1 MPALET
7 IEQGQVLSNDDLRR
21 IFRVSPQGGMRRSL
35 ETNALVI
42 VSNHVES
49 IYDDRWIGEEF
60 HYTGM
65 GQRGDQTVENAQNR
79 TLAESDSNGV
89 EVHLFEVDQP
99 QKYVYQGRVML
110 AGDLYFEN
118 QPDVDGLDRKVVVFP
133 LKLADAAMPVSM
145 PLEEFR
151 SSAQTRERK
160 ARRLS
165 QEELLEKASRTRA
178 TPGERTVTS
187 VQYERDPYVSQLTKL
202 RANGRCDLC
211 EQPAPFLDKN
221 SNPYLETHHIEW
233 LSKGGKDTL
242 DNTVALCPNCHRKMH
257 ALDLAEDRDKL
268 ATKLGGLNND

>member
-1 MPALET
+1 MPALDPIT
-7 IEQGQVLSNDDLRR
+7 QGQVLTNEDLRR
-21 IFRVSPQGGMRRSL
+21 IFKVSPQGGMRRSL
-35 ETNALVI
+35 ETNTLVI

-65 GQRGDQTVENAQNR
+65 GQRGDQTVANAQNK

-99 QKYVYQGRVML
+99 MQYVYQGRVQL
-110 AGDLYFEN
+110 AGEPYFET
-118 QPDVDGLDRKVVVFP
+118 QPDADGLDRKVVVFP

-202 RANGRCDLC
+202 RANGKCDLC
-211 EQPAPFLDKN
+211 EELAPFIDKN
-221 SNPYLETHHIEW
+221 GSPYLETHHIDW

-257 ALDLAEDRDKL
+257 TLDLDEDRDKL
-268 ATKLGGLNND
+268 TEKLSGLNDG

>member
-1 MPALET
+1 MPALDPIT
-7 IEQGQVLSNDDLRR
+7 QGQVLTNEDLRR
-21 IFRVSPQGGMRRSL
+21 IFKVSPQGGMRRSL
-35 ETNALVI
+35 ETNTLVI

-65 GQRGDQTVENAQNR
+65 GQRGDQTVENAQNK

-89 EVHLFEVDQP
+89 EIHLFEVDQP
-99 QKYVYQGRVML
+99 QKYVYQGRVKL
-110 AGDLYFEN
+110 ARAPYFET
-118 QPDVDGLDRKVVVFP
+118 QPDADGVDRKVVVFP
-133 LKLADAAMPVSM
+133 LKLVDAAKPVSM
-145 PLEEFR
+145 PIEEFR
-151 SSAQTRERK
+151 TSTKVRERK
-160 ARRLS
+160 ASRLS
-165 QEELLEKASRTRA
+165 REQLEEKVSRARS

-187 VQYERDPYVSQLTKL
+187 KQYERDPYVSQLTKL

-257 ALDLAEDRDKL
+257 TLDLAEDRDKL
-268 ATKLGGLNND
+268 TEKLSGLNDG